1 MQVEIKG
8 PSSVLPA
15 SGTKDGAVYVAQAM
29 PLGASQAGQRFILGN
44 NAAITGIAPVQ
55 AHPTTAAQ
63 WGLFNANLDKSLY
76 FEELGEYLEA
86 GTPGVGGVLLACLF
100 RTPAQLG
107 VSETGNSITSAS
119 GSGAQSKVIVKPS
132 ITITE
137 PTAPNWYTLADIS
150 GANVTA
156 FAASATFAHRDLQ
169 GRLVVPPLWGVGL
182 AVLSPAGTTPLWAP
196 FGMWVEA

>member
-1 MQVEIKG
+1 MQIEVRG
-8 PSSVLPA
+8 PYGVIPA
-15 SGTKDGAVYVAQAM
+15 SGSAGGALHVVKAEPDGAAQA
-29 PLGASQAGQRFILGN
+29 ASRFILGN

-63 WGLFNANLDKSLY
+63 WGLFNANADKSLY

-107 VSETGNSITSAS
+107 ASETGNAITSAS
-119 GSGAQSKVIVKPS
+119 GSGQASKVIVKPS

-156 FAASATFAHRDLQ
+156 FAASATFAHRNLQ